1 MISLKTETIGAD
13 PSGPEFVRATR
24 RSISLSRS
32 GRYAGVAPFSVP
44 IFCARAARR
53 WISSASSSSRRSI
66 SPRSFWMTLT
76 RRFYATVR
84 SGLLFWRVPDRRG
97 VGPLRDGHG
106 GARRRLVAESFRI
119 VRGPARRRDLD
130 HPAVVEGGQGRIEL
144 RVAPDRVQ
152 LGGADRIGPGRIRHV
167 YGTADRGHLPGLRI
181 GLALARPG
189 DVVDLLL
196 QRAALVEPA
205 LDDLVAIEVRADRVL
220 ERGDEEGRCLALR
233 RIGKVAAHG
242 HALRV
247 ANLRRQA
254 VVRVAGFEVPAA
266 EKAHDHAR
274 ASGRIGLLALHR
286 IPQGRACVFFGPD
299 GGVARSTNFP
309 VHDLH
314 AGLGILDKG
323 GTQPMRAGFLW
334 RGLAEKVVLLHR
346 REARMRVAAADQAEL
361 VRVCPELLLHLEP
374 VLECRARVFE
384 LEHLLLLS
392 DATVEVALVPELK
405 VGELVVRRQERVGF
419 TGALGLR

>member
-167 YGTADRGHLPGLRI
+167 YGAADRGHLPGLRI

-220 ERGDEEGRCLALR
+220 ERGDEEGRCLALGRRGEVAPHRHALGVADAR
-233 RIGKVAAHG
+233 RI
-242 HALRV
+242 
-247 ANLRRQA
+247 A
-254 VVRVAGFEVPAA
+254 VLSVAGSEVPAA
-266 EKAHDHAR
+266 EETHRHAWP
-274 ASGRIGLLALHR
+274 GRGVGFLALHR
-286 IPQGRACVFFGPD
+286 VPQRRARVLGSPDRSIAGRAD
-299 GGVARSTNFP
+299 LP

-314 AGLGILDKG
+314 AGLLVVHEDRG
-323 GTQPMRAGFLW
+323 QAVRAGLL
-334 RGLAEKVVLLHR
+334 RGGLAEEVVLLH
-346 REARMRVAAADQAEL
+346 
-361 VRVCPELLLHLEP
+361 
-374 VLECRARVFE
+374 
-384 LEHLLLLS
+384 
-392 DATVEVALVPELK
+392 
-405 VGELVVRRQERVGF
+405 G
-419 TGALGLR
+419 